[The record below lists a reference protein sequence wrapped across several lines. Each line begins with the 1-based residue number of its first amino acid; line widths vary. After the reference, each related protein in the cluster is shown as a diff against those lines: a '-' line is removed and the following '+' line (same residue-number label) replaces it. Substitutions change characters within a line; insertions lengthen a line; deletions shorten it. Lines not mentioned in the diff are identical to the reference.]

1 MRFAVRAARASD
13 AAAIVALVRQ
23 FNLEEGNP
31 PGDLTIEELARL
43 AFGEQ
48 PRFAVTLAEI
58 WGEVV
63 GYAVFFRSYDTEH
76 AAKGFYLQDLY
87 VVPEARGQ
95 GIGRALMSAVARAC
109 LADDGCYLFWN
120 AREGNLDGR
129 AFYRAIGAR
138 EEPVVTLSLQ
148 PDALRRLAER

>member
-95 GIGRALMSAVARAC
+95 GIGHALMSAVARAC